1 MSSKTSQLVVVPQRE
16 ASSLGVNVTWTLAG
30 NAVYSGGQWA
40 MLVLLAKLTR
50 PEIVGQYALGL
61 AIVLPVIM
69 LTNFQLRW
77 IVTTDVH
84 EQRHFGDYL
93 GFRLL
98 STGLALGIIF
108 AIAFTSAYRWQ
119 LRVVILMVGLAQA
132 IEAISDIYY
141 ARLQLNERLDRVSK
155 SMITRTALSALGLT
169 VGVYF
174 GHSLLWGIV
183 GIMVA
188 RAIVLSGYDIRRRTH
203 DLDAQSEGFSRDDA
217 LKPRWDLTVQR
228 GLLWLGLPLGIIAVL
243 CSLNSSIPRYFIEH
257 ALGERALGIFSAI
270 AFMFAAGSMAMV
282 SLGQSAFTRLARS
295 YAAEDFVEFR
305 SLTGKLLAMAA
316 TLGIFGI
323 ILGKVAGREVL
334 AILFRPEYAEHAD
347 LLPWIMG
354 AACINYLA
362 QCLGIAMTAAGYYKP
377 QVVLFFLS
385 NVTVGLGSYWLIHP
399 RGLLGAIFAIL
410 ISAVVQLAG
419 SLVILV
425 TSMRRYTRACAEN
438 VGAA

>member
-1 MSSKTSQLVVVPQRE
+1 VVVPQRE
-16 ASSLGVNVTWTLAG
+16 ASSLGENFTWTLVG

-40 MLVLLAKLTR
+40 TLVLLAKLTR
-50 PEIVGQYALGL
+50 PELVGQYALGM
-61 AIVLPVIM
+61 AIALPVLM
-69 LTNFQLRW
+69 LTSLQLRW
-77 IVTTDVH
+77 VVTTDVR
-84 EQRHFGDYL
+84 ERIHFGDYL

-108 AIAFTSAYRWQ
+108 AIALTSAYRWQ

-155 SMITRTALSALGLT
+155 SMIMRTALSALGLT

-183 GIMVA
+183 GIILA
-188 RAIVLSGYDIRRRTH
+188 RAIVLLGYDIRGRTH
-203 DLDAQSEGFSRDDA
+203 DLDAQSEGFSRNDVM
-217 LKPRWDLTVQR
+217 KPRWDVRVQR
-228 GLLWLGLPLGIIAVL
+228 ELLWLGLPLGIIAVL

-305 SLTGKLLAMAA
+305 SLIGKLLAMGA

-323 ILGKVAGREVL
+323 IFSKVAGREVL
-334 AILFRPEYAEHAD
+334 ATLFRPEYAEHAD

-385 NVTVGLGSYWLIHP
+385 NVAVALGSYWLIP
-399 RGLLGAIFAIL
+399 QQGLLGAIFAIL
-410 ISAVVQLAG
+410 ISVLVQLAG
-419 SLVILV
+419 SASILAAGIR
-425 TSMRRYTRACAEN
+425 SHMRVFAEN
-438 VGAA
+438 VRSE